1 MKINIFIK
9 SLWIVF
15 PFFIL
20 VLGTATTQA
29 QTEPW
34 TLKSAVLHALENNIQ
49 MRQANLSAL
58 DAQAAKSDAIGGFLP
73 NVNIG
78 ANHSWNIGLNQNI
91 TTGLLEENCHV
102 ACGNHKKSRHFI
114 TEQKKT

>member
-1 MKINIFIK
+1 MKINLITTT
-9 SLWIVF
+9 LRIVF

-20 VLGTATTQA
+20 VLGLAETQA

-49 MRQANLSAL
+49 IRQANLSTL
-58 DAQAAKSDAIGGFLP
+58 DAQAAKSEAIGGFLP
-73 NVNIG
+73 NVNVG

-91 TTGLLEENCHV
+91 TTGLLEDVTTQFTN
-102 ACGNHKKSRHFI
+102 ASRNI
-114 TEQKKT
+114 NVL